1 LKAPAG
7 ADNPEGTMRASIT
20 WSVLVLSV
28 SVASA
33 QIASAQEAKRLFFE
47 ADMVRHAVE
56 GQAGPFCVLANQFKR
71 KEAVAW
77 RIRVLDQTGQ
87 QMDDKTLKSVVVE
100 LSDGQK
106 LNAKFGGHPPRG
118 TPTDF
123 FWSLHWV
130 IPADYPTGSL
140 VYKVAATDL
149 DGRTQIWEPFKRAP
163 TQLTVIAGEPAM
175 KQP

>member
-1 LKAPAG
+1 MG
-7 ADNPEGTMRASIT
+7 RTMRTLTIVSVLALSGAGLASIQ
-20 WSVLVLSV
+20 
-28 SVASA
+28 SA
-33 QIASAQEAKRLFFE
+33 GAQEAKRLFFE
-47 ADMVRHAVE
+47 GDMVRHALE

-106 LNAKFGGHPPRG
+106 IPAKWGGHPPRG

-140 VYKVAATDL
+140 VYKVVATDL
-149 DGRTQIWEPFKRAP
+149 DGRTQTWEPFKRAP
-163 TQLTVIAGEPAM
+163 TQLTVVAGEPAM

>member
-1 LKAPAG
+1 MANSQKLL
-7 ADNPEGTMRASIT
+7 T
-20 WSVLVLSV
+20 LVV
-28 SVASA
+28 SVACLAAIDS
-33 QIASAQEAKRLFFE
+33 ASAQEKKHYFFE
-47 ADMVRHAVE
+47 ADMVRHALE
-56 GQAGPFCVLANQFKR
+56 GQAGPFCVLTNQFKR

-77 RIRVLDQTGQ
+77 RIRVLDQAGQ

-140 VYKVAATDL
+140 VYKVVATDL
-149 DGRTQIWEPFKRAP
+149 NGN
-163 TQLTVIAGEPAM
+163 
-175 KQP
+175 